1 MSTYMLPNTPIP
13 DIAGKQ
19 HMGFFAARSNH
30 PGGVNVL
37 MADGSVRF
45 VTDSIDLTTWRALG
59 TCRGGEVL
67 NPF

>member
-45 VTDSIDLTTWRALG
+45 VSNGIDLTTWRALG
-59 TCRGGEVL
+59 TCCGGEVL